1 MYTKVWGDRIARA
14 AVVYI
19 LISEPGQPFQSQFVL
34 YRTDIKLIKQT
45 INRTSRCNKVD
56 AVRLY
61 ASYRL
66 NLLLLKGQRCMI
78 GLTLDTLFRLLGTI
92 SLMKTIIKIVKNI

>member
-56 AVRLY
+56 VVRHY
-61 ASYRL
+61 TSFRL
-66 NLLLLKGQRCMI
+66 NLLLLKGQSWCVALI
-78 GLTLDTLFRLLGTI
+78 YSQAKFIQFFTKSPPPTQ
-92 SLMKTIIKIVKNI
+92 